1 MGIAK
6 TKGVNEMEWINNSYH
21 EIGRMMREYGSRQ
34 PQAVPCHASAQ
45 ARKWADQKGYNP
57 LMMMGLDRS

>member
-1 MGIAK
+1 
-6 TKGVNEMEWINNSYH
+6 MEWINNSYH

-45 ARKWADQKGYNP
+45 ARKWANQKGYNP